1 MRPPP
6 LDIAEIVRRKA
17 AQRGARGLQWLEEL
31 PDLVADLASEWDIAI
46 GRPLEGGSESYVVTA
61 TTADGVDAVLRLQIP
76 DDPSLDGRSPF
87 EVTAWICSAAAG
99 DAYARLLRADV
110 ERRALLLE
118 RLGPSL
124 QHSGLGLQEQLEA
137 LCELL
142 SRAWRVAPE
151 IALESGAHKARSLA
165 SFIET
170 AWEELRQPCSER
182 SIARALV
189 FASSR
194 ADSFDPATSV
204 VVHGDAHVGNALRSQ
219 PLDVDRQQPFKFV
232 DPECFLAEPG
242 YDLGV
247 AMRDW
252 STELLGGDT
261 AKDARD
267 LCVTLARL
275 TGVPLEPIW
284 EWAFVERVSTGLFLL
299 QLGEEQSGREMLD
312 VADLLAFSV
321 DR

>member
-1 MRPPP
+1 MARS
-6 LDIAEIVRRKA
+6 LDISEIVQQKA
-17 AQRGARGLQWLEEL
+17 KQRDSPGLRWLEEL
-31 PDLVADLASEWDIAI
+31 PELVADLASEWDIAI
-46 GRPLEGGSESYVVTA
+46 GRPLEGGSESLVVEA
-61 TTADGVDAVLRLQIP
+61 TTHDGADAVLRLQIP

-87 EVTAWICSAAAG
+87 EVTAWIYGAADG
-99 DAYARLLRADV
+99 NAYARLLRADV

-124 QHSGLGLQEQLEA
+124 QHSGLRLHEQLEA

-151 IALESGAHKARSLA
+151 IALESGAEKARSLA

-170 AWEELRQPCSER
+170 TWEELRQPCSE
-182 SIARALV
+182 SAIARALY
-189 FASSR
+189 FASSC
-194 ADSFDPATSV
+194 AESFDPATSV
-204 VVHGDAHVGNALRSQ
+204 VVHGDAHVGNALRWQ
-219 PLDVDRQQPFKFV
+219 PPNVARQLSFKFV
-232 DPECFLAEPG
+232 DPECFLAEPA

-267 LCVTLARL
+267 LCVTLARFS
-275 TGVPLEPIW
+275 GQPLEPIW

-299 QLGEEQSGREMLD
+299 QLGEEQSGRRMLD
-312 VADLLAFSV
+312 VADLLALSRFYP
-321 DR
+321 